1 MDGDDKFYYFKPSH
15 LNLFCC
21 RIMKGKDMGDSTKVN
36 FHKKYCGKRTASL
49 KFSGE
54 DTIKMVFKSSQE
66 SRQELSNLDGW
77 TCKVTCKSPSLNF
90 NKPKPTTPS
99 FLDML
104 ATAKPVTTPS
114 TTTTT
119 ETTTTTTPTTTSTT
133 PAPSSQCQCGVP
145 THAAKSRWNQL
156 KIQGKIICPPGEICD
171 SDPVP
176 WQVGFTNR
184 GSNNKPWCGGT
195 IINAQYILS
204 AAHCFE
210 SGYRRDPNKIMV
222 TLGDHDWSVTGE
234 WPTMRINVKS
244 ILNHPKFRSGAYFNY
259 DFAIIKLERPIDFQ
273 QYDWLRPACLPNTEQ
288 NFLDDQT
295 ARVTGWGW
303 TDAEISSQSKV
314 LQSVD
319 VDIMSH
325 KSCVDHYN
333 KNVSS
338 EDKDDFLFCISTVN
352 CFFILFV
359 QTSKASQNC
368 YNVYL
373 NELVTERVF

>member
-1 MDGDDKFYYFKPSH
+1 M
-15 LNLFCC
+15 
-21 RIMKGKDMGDSTKVN
+21 
-36 FHKKYCGKRTASL
+36 
-49 KFSGE
+49 
-54 DTIKMVFKSSQE
+54 
-66 SRQELSNLDGW
+66 
-77 TCKVTCKSPSLNF
+77 
-90 NKPKPTTPS
+90 
-99 FLDML
+99 
-104 ATAKPVTTPS
+104 
-114 TTTTT
+114 
-119 ETTTTTTPTTTSTT
+119 
-133 PAPSSQCQCGVP
+133 
-145 THAAKSRWNQL
+145 

-234 WPTMRINVKS
+234 WPTMRINVES
-244 ILNHPKFRSGAYFNY
+244 ILNHPKFRRGAYFNY

-338 EDKDDFLFCISTVN
+338 EDKDNFLFCISTVN

-359 QTSKASQNC
+359 QTSKASKNC

-373 NELVTERVF
+373 NELETERAL